1 MKCIERAKVWREK
14 DMLNMAP
21 RRPFMLSEM
30 SSMMEATE
38 AVDATMNFPS
48 EVIMLGEAFD

>member
-1 MKCIERAKVWREK
+1 
-14 DMLNMAP
+14 
-21 RRPFMLSEM
+21 MLSEM

-48 EVIMLGEAFD
+48 EVIMLGEAFKGRERAMFRKVG